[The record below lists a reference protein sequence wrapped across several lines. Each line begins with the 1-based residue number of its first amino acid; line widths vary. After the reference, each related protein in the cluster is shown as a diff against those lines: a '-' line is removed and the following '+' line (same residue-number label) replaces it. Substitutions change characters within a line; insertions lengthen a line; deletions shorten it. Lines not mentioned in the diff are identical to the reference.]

1 MMILETQQK
10 LAQVFTPE
18 QASILAEV
26 IEQSYRD
33 LVKIGDFNELKA
45 IVKELAEQQK
55 QTSTEVKTLSQEM
68 KSLAEQQKRT
78 SAEVKELAEQQKRTS
93 AEVREL
99 AEQQKRTSVEV
110 RELAEQ
116 QKKAWIA
123 IEALVKESKKTR
135 QELGG
140 LSTTVGYRLEDQSYK
155 ALPHLLQRD
164 FNMQVIGNIKR
175 GYLRSNKGQP
185 LEINILGKIKRGE
198 QEFLLVGE
206 AKSQLSKKYIDDFI
220 RKKLQHITTELPI
233 FSVLVTYMITEP
245 QVETYARDKE
255 ITLYYSFDF

>member
-1 MMILETQQK
+1 M
-10 LAQVFTPE
+10 
-18 QASILAEV
+18 

-55 QTSTEVKTLSQEM
+55 QTS
-68 KSLAEQQKRT
+68 A
-78 SAEVKELAEQQKRTS
+78 
-93 AEVREL
+93 
-99 AEQQKRTSVEV
+99 EV

-123 IEALVKESKKTR
+123 IETLARESKKTR

-140 LSTTVGYRLEDQSYK
+140 LSTTIGYRLEDESYK

-164 FNMQVIGNIKR
+164 FNMQVIGEIKR

-185 LEINILGKIKRGE
+185 LEVNILGKMKQGE
-198 QEFLLVGE
+198 KEFLLVGE
-206 AKSQLSKKYIDDFI
+206 AKSQLSKKYIDEFI
-220 RKKLQHITTELPI
+220 RKKLKHITTELPI

-245 QVETYARDKE
+245 EVEAYAREKE